1 MTVGELRKLLKSFE
15 DYEEIFVAHDNE
27 DGEDI
32 IAIERTNNACFI
44 IYRKEG
50 K

>member
-1 MTVGELRKLLKSFE
+1 MTVGELRKLLKGFE

-32 IAIERTNNACFI
+32 ITLERTNNACFI
-44 IYRKEG
+44 IYKKEG
-50 K
+50 E